1 MDRQEFEKS
10 VPLLRLRFHKVALS
24 YLSDE
29 NEAEDIVQDTLLKL
43 WMARD
48 KISNAKGGIESLGA
62 TIAKNLSIDRLRELK
77 RHPHDGLADNH
88 IHHYAANAQAR
99 LEEKENENWIKTV
112 VGALPD
118 KYRAVLQMRQ
128 VEQME
133 FSEIAAVMGTT
144 ETSVRTILS
153 RARAKL
159 MEQIKQRRM

>member
-1 MDRQEFEKS
+1 M
-10 VPLLRLRFHKVALS
+10 
-24 YLSDE
+24 
-29 NEAEDIVQDTLLKL
+29 
-43 WMARD
+43 
-48 KISNAKGGIESLGA
+48 
-62 TIAKNLSIDRLRELK
+62 
-77 RHPHDGLADNH
+77 
-88 IHHYAANAQAR
+88 
-99 LEEKENENWIKTV
+99 

-144 ETSVRTILS
+144 ETSVRIILS